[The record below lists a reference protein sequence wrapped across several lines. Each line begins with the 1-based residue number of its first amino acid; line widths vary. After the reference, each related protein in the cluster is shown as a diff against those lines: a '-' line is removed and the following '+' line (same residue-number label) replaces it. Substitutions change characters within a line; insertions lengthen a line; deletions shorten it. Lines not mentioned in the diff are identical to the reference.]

1 MDYPENFSA
10 ENDFSKL
17 LTHLSPPRPKT
28 TGEAD
33 GIAFLRLLEIVDHLR
48 GEEGCP
54 FDREQTVPRLLN
66 DLREELHELQE
77 AVEDKKHMAILS
89 EIGDMVL
96 ILLFIRRILWE
107 EKPIS
112 VAELLDHTS
121 GKMVRRHPHV
131 FLDPDPTIDKKTLW
145 SNWEKEKRKEK
156 EHEGRTS
163 LLDGIPRTMSSLER
177 DFRQGQKAARTG
189 FDWTEEEDVW
199 EKVIEEVG
207 ELSEARSEGDD
218 RLDHELGDL
227 LLALTSYARHR
238 GLRPE
243 ESLARANDR
252 FSKRF
257 RHMEEECRHLNREL
271 SSLSPDEWDRLWEN
285 AKKTET
291 SRSAENHGGG
301 S

>member
-1 MDYPENFSA
+1 MEHHKNFSS
-10 ENDFSKL
+10 EKDFSAL
-17 LTHLSPPRPKT
+17 LNRLAPPQPKT
-28 TGEAD
+28 TGRED
-33 GIAFLRLLEIVDHLR
+33 GEAFLRLLDIIDHLR
-48 GEEGCP
+48 GEAGRP
-54 FDREQTVPRLLN
+54 FDRQQTVPRLMHDLAEEMHE
-66 DLREELHELQE
+66 LRE
-77 AVEDKKHMAILS
+77 AAEDGRRTAILS

-107 EKPIS
+107 EGPLPVS
-112 VAELLDHTS
+112 ELLDHTS
-121 GKMVRRHPHV
+121 QKMVRRHPHV
-131 FLDPDPTIDKKTLW
+131 FLEPDPTIDTKTLW

-156 EHEGRTS
+156 EHEDRTS

-177 DFRQGQKAARTG
+177 AFRQGEKAARAG

-207 ELSEARSEGDD
+207 ELSEARSEGDT

-243 ESLARANDR
+243 ESLARANAR
-252 FSKRF
+252 FSARF
-257 RHMEEECRHLNREL
+257 RHMEEESRRLERDL
-271 SSLSPDEWDRLWEN
+271 SSLSAEEWNRLWED
-285 AKKTET
+285 AKK
-291 SRSAENHGGG
+291 AESSLPPRTLDSG

>member
-1 MDYPENFSA
+1 MDYPEHFSTG
-10 ENDFSKL
+10 NDFSKL

-131 FLDPDPTIDKKTLW
+131 FLDPDPTIDKK
-145 SNWEKEKRKEK
+145 RF
-156 EHEGRTS
+156 GRT
-163 LLDGIPRTMSSLER
+163 GRRKREKKRT
-177 DFRQGQKAARTG
+177 
-189 FDWTEEEDVW
+189 
-199 EKVIEEVG
+199 
-207 ELSEARSEGDD
+207 
-218 RLDHELGDL
+218 
-227 LLALTSYARHR
+227 
-238 GLRPE
+238 
-243 ESLARANDR
+243 
-252 FSKRF
+252 
-257 RHMEEECRHLNREL
+257 
-271 SSLSPDEWDRLWEN
+271 
-285 AKKTET
+285 
-291 SRSAENHGGG
+291 
-301 S
+301 